1 MRRSM
6 VSVVKSPIVVE
17 SSIPPPGAAPV
28 AKLLAAGRSLAG
40 ITSRHTASATAIR
53 PQRCCVYCGHELY
66 VPPKVTFVRCPVCI
80 REISVVD
87 VVLNGDVQKGDE
99 IVTAG
104 KITVA
109 MGARVAADL
118 VACDVEVMGKVL
130 GDVLASQVCRVR
142 CTAKVSGHVLCRHLV
157 LEPGAEVTGTIETI
171 REVRR

>member
-6 VSVVKSPIVVE
+6 ISVAKRTIVVE
-17 SSIPPPGAAPV
+17 NTIPPPGAAPV

-40 ITSRHTASATAIR
+40 ITAHDRPSATAIR
-53 PQRCCVYCGHELY
+53 PQRCCVFCGHELY
-66 VPPKVTFVRCPVCI
+66 VPGKVTFVRCPVCT
-80 REISVVD
+80 REISVLD
-87 VVLNGDVQKGDE
+87 VVLSGDVQKADE

-104 KITVA
+104 KITVS

-142 CTAKVSGHVLCRHLV
+142 CTAKVSGHILCRHFV
-157 LEPGAEVTGTIETI
+157 LEPGAEVAGTIETI
-171 REVRR
+171 RDVRR